1 MINVSIGSHLIS
13 LSTFF
18 KVNYNKMGKPKTIK
32 RVGKIKNNYFMKKE
46 EKKGRLTLEDF
57 KTKSGHVTTKKA
69 LESISGG
76 VLDSCHD
83 ASTGGGGGAPSCRV
97 YRPQN

>member
-1 MINVSIGSHLIS
+1 
-13 LSTFF
+13 
-18 KVNYNKMGKPKTIK
+18 
-32 RVGKIKNNYFMKKE
+32 MKKE

-57 KTKSGHVTTKKA
+57 KTKSGHVTTKEA

-83 ASTGGGGGAPSCRV
+83 AGGTNCTGT
-97 YRPQN
+97 YREN